1 MRSELINGLMTD
13 ILCLLAKYQYLSVSQ
28 LQFLTGGKSVS
39 YLRECLGR
47 LLRFDGGY
55 IKSFR
60 VEVSYKVRAENI
72 YMLKE
77 NGRSFLQAHKN
88 AISIINMPVGTT
100 PVVRDYFH
108 RVNSVWLHILLDN
121 YCSAHGITITNY
133 DAYYHKTGSTK
144 KGNLTAKSQISL
156 TGNSSYYIP
165 DAVLQTTNGLYLL
178 EMYCDKDS
186 KRILNQLGTHAK
198 AIALGTPSKKYG
210 IAANPFVLSV
220 FEHEGIKNAVI
231 QKMKANT
238 NIHPATARL
247 FFFASLADIKTD
259 INTAWKDINGN
270 TISIT

>member
-1 MRSELINGLMTD
+1 MRTELINGLMTD
-13 ILCLLAKYQYLSVSQ
+13 ILCLLAKYQYLSATQ
-28 LQFLTGGKSVS
+28 LQFLTGKSLS

-47 LLRFDGGY
+47 LSRFDGGY

-88 AISIINMPVGTT
+88 AISVINMPVGTT

-121 YCSAHGITITNY
+121 YCSAHGIEIVNY

-144 KGNLTAKSQISL
+144 KGNLTAKSQIPL
-156 TGNSSYYIP
+156 TGISYYIP
-165 DAVLQTTNGLYLL
+165 DAALQTTNGLYLL
-178 EMYCDKDS
+178 EMHCSQDCKY
-186 KRILNQLGTHAK
+186 ILNQLGVHSQG
-198 AIALGTPSKKYG
+198 IALGAASKKYNM
-210 IAANPFVLSV
+210 AVNPLVLSV
-220 FEHEGIKNAVI
+220 FEHVNTKNAI
-231 QKMKANT
+231 IKRLQANP
-238 NIHPATARL
+238 NFQPAMARL
-247 FFFASLADIKTD
+247 FFFASLADIRTD
-259 INTAWKDINGN
+259 ITTAWKDINDN